1 MAKPHLISAAIVTAF
16 VATALSLAACGG
28 GYGSKGGGGGYSSSS
43 SVPGAAY
50 KSRDLAA
57 DLAAPGV
64 NVDAN
69 LQNAWG
75 IAITPT
81 GVVMVTQNAVDK
93 ANVYND
99 VGTVQSGG
107 LSVPG
112 LPTGVVYN
120 NTTAFSGTFSGV
132 NDRTVF
138 IFATDTGKLSVL
150 PATVGVPAAVQVFD
164 GGAGAADYK
173 GLTMVTGAVNALY
186 AADFHNQRID
196 VFDSAFNRVPL
207 PGKFTDTAIPADFAP
222 FNVQALNGQIYVAY
236 ARKAAAANTE
246 VAGAGL
252 GYVDVFDTAGT
263 LVKRLVSGG
272 ALNAPFG
279 LALAPANF
287 GPFSNALLVGNAGD
301 GKVNAYDASTGAMLG
316 TVSKIDGAPIVI
328 PGLHGIAFN
337 TNILFYAAGSG
348 THGAY
353 GRIDL
358 Y

>member
-1 MAKPHLISAAIVTAF
+1 MAKTHLISAAVVTAF

-28 GYGSKGGGGGYSSSS
+28 GYGSKGGGGYSSSS

-57 DLAAPGV
+57 DQAAPGV

-81 GVVMVTQNAVDK
+81 GVVMVTDNAIDK
-93 ANVYND
+93 ATTYND

-107 LSVPG
+107 LPVPG

-120 NTTAFSGTFSGV
+120 NTTAFSWTVAGV

-150 PATVGVPAAVQVFD
+150 PSTVGVPAAVQVFD
-164 GGAGAADYK
+164 GSAGGADYK
-173 GLTMVTGAVNALY
+173 GLTAVTGTVNALY
-186 AADFHNQRID
+186 ATDFHNQRID
-196 VFDSAFNRVPL
+196 VFDAAFNRVAL
-207 PGKFTDTAIPADFAP
+207 PGKFTDGAIPADFAP
-222 FNVQALNGQIYVAY
+222 FNVQALNGQLYVTY

-252 GYVDVFDTAGT
+252 GYVDVFDTGGT
-263 LVKRLVSGG
+263 LLKRLVSGG

-301 GKVNAYDASTGAMLG
+301 GKINAYDVSTGAMLG
-316 TVSKIDGAPIVI
+316 TVSKIDGAPVVI

-337 TNILFYAAGSG
+337 TNILFYAAGTG
-348 THGAY
+348 AHGVY